1 MRALR
6 RSIRILLLGVVTAV
20 CYLLLLLDLAL
31 LLPAP
36 ALRRRGRNALYHSW
50 SRLCIRILGG
60 RLRIEGEPPPAPFF
74 LVSNHLSY
82 VDIVVLASCLDG
94 FFVAKLEIRH
104 WPLFGLLS
112 RTVGTLFIDR
122 ELRRDV
128 VRVNRAIEEVL
139 DSGYGVM
146 LFPEGTSTQGYE
158 VASFRSALLDY
169 PARRGMPVH
178 VAALGYRTPPGE
190 LPAHLAVCWWG
201 DAQFGSHAWQLLGV
215 RSFEATLR
223 FSPRTLSSPDRKEL
237 AEEAR
242 RAVIEIFEPV
252 VDPAARATDPG
263 SVRRCVMEQTRSSV
277 PSSPPCC

>member
-1 MRALR
+1 
-6 RSIRILLLGVVTAV
+6 VVTAS

-36 ALRRRGRNALYHSW
+36 TLRRRGRNAIYHVW
-50 SRLCIRILGG
+50 SRACVRILGG
-60 RLRIEGEPPPAPFF
+60 RLRIEGVPPKAPFF

-82 VDIVVLASCLDG
+82 VDIVVMASCLDG
-94 FFVAKLEIRH
+94 FFVAKAEISG

-112 RTVGTLFIDR
+112 RTVGTLFVDR

-128 VRVNRAIEEVL
+128 VRVNKLIEGVL
-139 DSGYGVM
+139 ESGYGII

-158 VASFRSALLDY
+158 VAHFHSSLLDY

-178 VAALGYRTPPGE
+178 VAALHYRTPPDA
-190 LPAHLAVCWWG
+190 LPANLSISWWG
-201 DAQFGSHAWQLLGV
+201 DAGFGPHARQLLGV

-223 FSPRTLSSPDRKEL
+223 FSPRTVQTSDRKEL
-237 AEEAR
+237 AEAAR

-252 VDPAARATDPG
+252 VDPEKRATHHG
-263 SVRRCVMEQTRSSV
+263 L
-277 PSSPPCC
+277 

>member
-1 MRALR
+1 M
-6 RSIRILLLGVVTAV
+6 
-20 CYLLLLLDLAL
+20 LLLDLAL

-60 RLRIEGEPPPAPFF
+60 RLRVEGEPPAAPFF

-82 VDIVVLASCLDG
+82 VDILVLASCLDG
-94 FFVAKLEIRH
+94 FFIAKLEIRQ

-128 VRVNRAIEEVL
+128 VRVNVLIEQVL
-139 DSGYGVM
+139 DSGYGVI
-146 LFPEGTSTQGYE
+146 LFPEGTSTQGHE
-158 VASFRSALLDY
+158 VAAFRSALLDY

-178 VAALGYRTPPGE
+178 VAAIGYRTPPGE
-190 LPAHLAVCWWG
+190 LPANLALCWWG
-201 DAQFGSHAWQLLGV
+201 DAQFAPHARQLLGL

-223 FSPRTLSSPDRKEL
+223 FSPRAVSSPDRKEL

-242 RAVIEIFEPV
+242 RAVIEIFDPV

-263 SVRRCVMEQTRSSV
+263 L
-277 PSSPPCC
+277 

>member
-1 MRALR
+1 VHPLR
-6 RSIRILLLGVVTAV
+6 RLIRISLLAAVTAP

-31 LLPAP
+31 LLPLP
-36 ALRRRGRNALYHSW
+36 RLRRRGRNAIYHFW
-50 SRLCIRILGG
+50 SRACVRILGG
-60 RLRIEGEPPPAPFF
+60 RLRIEGTPPEAPFF

-82 VDIVVLASCLDG
+82 VDVVVLASCLDG
-94 FFVAKLEIRH
+94 FFVAKAEIRH

-128 VRVNRAIEEVL
+128 VRVNRLIEKVL
-139 DSGYGVM
+139 DSGYGVI
-146 LFPEGTSTQGYE
+146 LFPEGTSTQGWE
-158 VASFRSALLDY
+158 VAPFRSALLDY

-178 VAALGYRTPPGE
+178 VAALCYRTSADE
-190 LPAHLAVCWWG
+190 IPAHLGLSWWG
-201 DAQFGSHAWQLLGV
+201 DTQFLPHAKQLLGI

-223 FSPRTLSSPDRKEL
+223 FSPRTVASADRKEL

-252 VDPAARATDPG
+252 VEPAARASDPG
-263 SVRRCVMEQTRSSV
+263 V
-277 PSSPPCC
+277 

>member
-1 MRALR
+1 
-6 RSIRILLLGVVTAV
+6 V
-20 CYLLLLLDLAL
+20 L

-36 ALRRRGRNALYHSW
+36 ALRRRGRNAIYHLW
-50 SRLCIRILGG
+50 SRACVRILGG
-60 RLRIEGEPPPAPFF
+60 RLHIEGEPPPAPFF

-94 FFVAKLEIRH
+94 FFVAKLEIRS

-128 VRVNRAIEEVL
+128 VRVNQLIEDVL
-139 DSGYGVM
+139 DRGYGVM

-158 VASFRSALLDY
+158 VAHFNSALLDY

-178 VAALGYRTPPGE
+178 VAALHYRTSPGDV
-190 LPAHLAVCWWG
+190 PANLSLAWWG
-201 DAQFGSHAWQLLGV
+201 DAGFVPHARQLLGV

-223 FSPRTLSSPDRKEL
+223 FSPRTVQASDRKEL
-237 AEEAR
+237 AAAAR
-242 RAVIEIFEPV
+242 EAVIEIFEPV
-252 VDPAARATDPG
+252 VDPAARATDHG
-263 SVRRCVMEQTRSSV
+263 L
-277 PSSPPCC
+277 

>member
-6 RSIRILLLGVVTAV
+6 RPIRILLLGAVTAV
-20 CYLLLLLDLAL
+20 SYLLLLLDLVA

-36 ALRRRGRNALYHSW
+36 ALRRRGRNALYHPW

-94 FFVAKLEIRH
+94 FFIAKPEIRQ

-128 VRVNRAIEEVL
+128 VRVNGLIEQVL
-139 DSGYGVM
+139 DSGYGVI

-158 VASFRSALLDY
+158 VAAFRSALLDY

-178 VAALGYRTPPGE
+178 VAAVGYRTPPGE
-190 LPAHLAVCWWG
+190 LPAHLALCWWG
-201 DAQFGSHAWQLLGV
+201 DAQFGPHAWQLLGV

-223 FSPRTLSSPDRKEL
+223 FSPRTVTSPDRKEL

-263 SVRRCVMEQTRSSV
+263 L
-277 PSSPPCC
+277 